1 MITFTTP
8 NWYPLT
14 YLQAQGEQMLQM
26 MGCTPYDNNTG
37 RGGKAA
43 KAEGIVPAGAVAD
56 ALALLQQHSDADA
69 QAAVQTDS
77 PDNSNLA
84 GHIAPVLQLESQIS
98 LATRTFPLLQLLQA
112 AQTAGQPVIW
122 RHSTNS

>member
-26 MGCTPYDNNTG
+26 MGCAPYDNNTG

-69 QAAVQTDS
+69 QAAVQTD
-77 PDNSNLA
+77 PADNSNLA

-98 LATRTFPLLQLLQA
+98 LAARTFPLLQLLQA

>member
-26 MGCTPYDNNTG
+26 MGCTPYDKNTG
-37 RGGKAA
+37 RGGNAA
-43 KAEGIVPAGAVAD
+43 KAEGIVPAGAIAD

-69 QAAVQTDS
+69 QAAVQTDAA
-77 PDNSNLA
+77 DNSSLA
-84 GHIAPVLQLESQIS
+84 GHIAPVLQHEPQIS
-98 LATRTFPLLQLLQA
+98 LAARTFPLLQLLQA
-112 AQTAGQPVIW
+112 AQIAGQPVIW
-122 RHSTNS
+122 RHSTSS